1 MELQNACKSPEG
13 TRYWRQGQG
22 IPLVLIHG
30 VGLDATMWQA
40 QVEALSAQFDVIAYD
55 MLGHGDSPLP
65 GENDGLD
72 AYAQQLTQLLDH
84 LAIERAC
91 VLGFSMGGLVAR
103 AFALQAPSRLEA
115 LVILSSVFERNEEQK
130 SGVYTRIQQVREQG
144 PSANI
149 EGALKR
155 WFSPAYHDANPDVI
169 ASIYQTVCQNDPQGY
184 YRSYLLF
191 GTQDNYGNDRLAEIS
206 IPVLIATG
214 ELDPGSTPEMASQLA
229 LKLPNAEVHIFP
241 GQRHMVPVESADMV
255 NRLIQIFLAKA
266 HSQTLLEE
274 TH

>member
-1 MELQNACKSPEG
+1 MELQNAYQSPEG

-22 IPLVLIHG
+22 TPLVLIHG
-30 VGLDATMWQA
+30 VGLNATMWQA
-40 QVEALSAQFDVIAYD
+40 QVEALSDQFDVIAYD
-55 MLGHGDSPLP
+55 MLGHGGSPLP
-65 GENDGLD
+65 GENDGLE
-72 AYAQQLTQLLDH
+72 AYAQQLSQLLDH

-103 AFALQAPSRLEA
+103 AFALQAPNRLEA
-115 LVILSSVFERNEEQK
+115 LIILSSVFERNEEQK
-130 SGVYTRIQQVREQG
+130 QGVQARIQQVREQG

-155 WFSPAYHDANPDVI
+155 WFSADYQHTHPDVI
-169 ASIYQTVCQNDPQGY
+169 ASIHQTICQNDTLGY

-191 GTQDNYGNDRLAEIS
+191 GTQDTYGIDQLDQMS
-206 IPVLIATG
+206 IPALIATG
-214 ELDPGSTPEMASQLA
+214 ELDPGSTPAMANQLA
-229 LKLPNAEVHIFP
+229 LRLPNAEVHIFP

-255 NRLIQIFLAKA
+255 NHLVQVFLARA
-266 HSQTLLEE
+266 HSNTPLEE